1 MVTIK
6 QAKIKRLPSKL
17 AAMEVRCTR
26 TRPGGIDRHTLV
38 SEESLEDVD
47 SFPYLVGV
55 VDEQTEAWTVTLSC

>member
-6 QAKIKRLPSKL
+6 QAKIERLPSKL
-17 AAMEVRCTR
+17 AVMEVRCTR
-26 TRPGGIDRHTLV
+26 TKPGGIDRHTLV

-55 VDEQTEAWTVTLSC
+55 VDKQTEAWTVTLSC